1 MREMTI
7 KVALPNKGSLA
18 DAATTIFRSAG
29 YRQRHDAKDLI
40 FLDPE
45 NEIEFYYLRPRDIA
59 TYVGNGD
66 LDLGITG
73 RDLLLDS
80 GAKAIELL
88 DLEFGKSTMR
98 FAKPEE
104 MVISS
109 PEDLA
114 GKRIATSYPQLVQS
128 YLAARNIGAA
138 IVELDG
144 AIESAVKLGVADVVA
159 DVVATGSTLR
169 QAGLIPF
176 GEPIVSSTG
185 ILIARQRDERFE
197 LLVRRLQG
205 VVFARQYVLLD
216 YDVSKEALG
225 EACEV
230 TPGFESP
237 TISPLQKPDWF
248 AVRAMIPRSD
258 MHRIMDQLYDLG
270 ARGILVTE
278 IHSCRL

>member
-1 MREMTI
+1 MPL

-18 DAATTIFRSAG
+18 EPAISIFRSAG
-29 YRQRHDAKDLI
+29 YRQRSDAKDLI

-59 TYVGNGD
+59 TYVGSGE

-80 GAKAIELL
+80 GASAQEIL
-88 DLEFGKSTMR
+88 DLEFGRSTMR
-98 FAKPEE
+98 FAAPDGSG
-104 MVISS
+104 IRS
-109 PEDLA
+109 LA
-114 GKRIATSYPQLVQS
+114 DIKGKRIATSYPRLVDE
-128 YLAARNIGAA
+128 YIKRAGINAT

-144 AIESAVKLGVADVVA
+144 AIESAVRLGVADLIA

-169 QAGLIPF
+169 QAGLVAF
-176 GEPIVSSTG
+176 GEPLSISTA
-185 ILIARQRDERFE
+185 ILIARSKDPSFD

-205 VVFARQYVLLD
+205 VVFARQYVLID
-216 YDVSKEALG
+216 YDVSQENLAA
-225 EACEV
+225 ACEV

-237 TISPLQKPDWF
+237 TISPLQKEGWF
-248 AVRAMIPRSD
+248 AVRAMVPRRE
-258 MHRIMDQLYDLG
+258 MHQIMDRLYGMG
-270 ARGILVTE
+270 ARGILITE

>member
-1 MREMTI
+1 MAL
-7 KVALPNKGSLA
+7 KVAIPNKGSLA
-18 DAATTIFRSAG
+18 EAATLIFRSAG
-29 YRQRHDAKDLI
+29 YRQRHDVLDLV
-40 FLDPE
+40 FLDPD
-45 NEIEFYYLRPRDIA
+45 NDVEFYYLRPRDIA

-66 LDLGITG
+66 LDLGVTG

-80 GAKAIELL
+80 EAAAKELL

-98 FAKPEE
+98 FAGPKDSKFAS
-104 MVISS
+104 IS
-109 PEDLA
+109 ELN
-114 GKRIATSYPQLVQS
+114 GKRIATSYPQLVKN
-128 YLAARNIGAA
+128 YLKERSVSAQ

-144 AIESAVKLGVADVVA
+144 AIESAVKLGVADAIV

-176 GEPIVSSTG
+176 GDPVVSSTA
-185 ILIARQRDERFE
+185 ILIARDDDSRFD
-197 LLVRRLQG
+197 LMVRRLQG

-216 YDVSKEALG
+216 YDVSKESVGA
-225 EACEV
+225 ACSV

-237 TISPLQKPDWF
+237 TISPLQKDGWF
-248 AVRAMIPRSD
+248 AVRVMVPRKE
-258 MHRIMDQLYDLG
+258 MHQIMDRLYQLG

>member
-1 MREMTI
+1 MPL

-18 DAATTIFRSAG
+18 EPAISIFRSAG
-29 YRQRHDAKDLI
+29 FRQRSDTKDLI

-59 TYVGNGD
+59 TYVGSGE

-80 GAKAIELL
+80 GASAQEIL
-88 DLEFGKSTMR
+88 DLEFGRSTMR
-98 FAKPEE
+98 FAAPDGSG
-104 MVISS
+104 IRS
-109 PEDLA
+109 LA
-114 GKRIATSYPQLVQS
+114 DIKGKRIATSYPRLVDDYIKKS
-128 YLAARNIGAA
+128 GINAT

-144 AIESAVKLGVADVVA
+144 AIESAVRLGVADLIA

-169 QAGLIPF
+169 QAGLVAF
-176 GEPIVSSTG
+176 GEPLSISTA
-185 ILIARQRDERFE
+185 ILIARSKDPSFD

-205 VVFARQYVLLD
+205 VVFARQYVLID
-216 YDVSKEALG
+216 YDVSQENLTA
-225 EACEV
+225 ACEV

-237 TISPLQKPDWF
+237 TISPLQKEGWF
-248 AVRAMIPRSD
+248 AVRAMVPRKE
-258 MHRIMDQLYDLG
+258 MHQIMDRLYGMG
-270 ARGILVTE
+270 ARGILITE

>member
-1 MREMTI
+1 VPL

-18 DAATTIFRSAG
+18 EPAISIFRSAG
-29 YRQRHDAKDLI
+29 YRQRSDAKDLI

-59 TYVGNGD
+59 TYVGSGE

-80 GAKAIELL
+80 GASAQEIL
-88 DLEFGKSTMR
+88 DLEFGRSTMR
-98 FAKPEE
+98 FAAPDGSGIRSFADIK
-104 MVISS
+104 
-109 PEDLA
+109 
-114 GKRIATSYPQLVQS
+114 GKRIATSYPRLVDE
-128 YLAARNIGAA
+128 YIKRAGINAT

-144 AIESAVKLGVADVVA
+144 AIESAVRLGVADLIA

-169 QAGLIPF
+169 QACLVAF
-176 GEPIVSSTG
+176 GEPLSISTA
-185 ILIARQRDERFE
+185 ILIARSKDPSFD

-205 VVFARQYVLLD
+205 VVFARQYVLID
-216 YDVSKEALG
+216 YDVSQENLTA
-225 EACEV
+225 ACEV

-237 TISPLQKPDWF
+237 TISPLQKEGWF
-248 AVRAMIPRSD
+248 AVRAMVPRRE
-258 MHRIMDQLYDLG
+258 MHQIMDRLYGMG
-270 ARGILVTE
+270 ARGILITE

>member
-1 MREMTI
+1 MPL

-18 DAATTIFRSAG
+18 EPAISIFRSAG
-29 YRQRHDAKDLI
+29 FRQRSDAKDLI

-59 TYVGNGD
+59 TYVGSGE

-80 GAKAIELL
+80 GASAQEIL
-88 DLEFGKSTMR
+88 DLEFGRSTMR
-98 FAKPEE
+98 FAAPDGSG
-104 MVISS
+104 IRS
-109 PEDLA
+109 LA
-114 GKRIATSYPQLVQS
+114 DIKGKRIATSYPRLVDE
-128 YLAARNIGAA
+128 YIKKAGINAT

-144 AIESAVKLGVADVVA
+144 AIESAVRLGVADLIA

-169 QAGLIPF
+169 QAGLVAF
-176 GEPIVSSTG
+176 GEPLSISTA
-185 ILIARQRDERFE
+185 ILIARSKDPSFD

-205 VVFARQYVLLD
+205 VVFARQYVLID
-216 YDVSKEALG
+216 YDVSQKNLTA
-225 EACEV
+225 ACEV

-237 TISPLQKPDWF
+237 TISPLQKEGWF
-248 AVRAMIPRSD
+248 AVRAMVPRKE
-258 MHRIMDQLYDLG
+258 MHQIMDRLYGMG
-270 ARGILVTE
+270 ARGILITE

>member
-1 MREMTI
+1 MAL
-7 KVALPNKGSLA
+7 KVALPNKGSLSEA
-18 DAATTIFRSAG
+18 STAIFRSAG
-29 YRQRHDAKDLI
+29 YRQRHDVKDLI

-88 DLEFGKSTMR
+88 DLEFGKSLMR
-98 FAKPEE
+98 FAAPIETG
-104 MVISS
+104 ISS
-109 PEDLA
+109 IQDL
-114 GKRIATSYPQLVQS
+114 GGRRIATSYPRLVQD
-128 YLAARNIGAA
+128 YLAARKINAV

-144 AIESAVKLGVADVVA
+144 AIESSVKLGVAEVIA

-169 QAGLIPF
+169 QAGLTPF
-176 GEPIVSSTG
+176 GEAIVSSTG
-185 ILIARQRDERFE
+185 ILIARAANERFDR
-197 LLVRRLQG
+197 LVRRLQS

-216 YDVSKEALG
+216 YDISKIALDQ
-225 EACEV
+225 ACKV

-237 TISPLQKPDWF
+237 TISPLQKEGWF
-248 AVRAMIPRSD
+248 AVRAMIPRSK
-258 MHRIMDQLYDLG
+258 MHQIMDELYELG
-270 ARGILVTE
+270 ACGILVTE

>member
-1 MREMTI
+1 MTL
-7 KVALPNKGSLA
+7 KVALPNKGSLSES
-18 DAATTIFRSAG
+18 ATAIFRSAG
-29 YRQRHDAKDLI
+29 FRQRQDQKDLI

-45 NEIEFYYLRPRDIA
+45 NDVEFYYLRPRDIA

-73 RDLLLDS
+73 RDLLIDS
-80 GAKAIELL
+80 GATAVEIL

-98 FAKPEE
+98 FAAPKELGLST
-104 MVISS
+104 VK
-109 PEDLA
+109 DVN
-114 GKRIATSYPQLVQS
+114 GKRIATSYPHLIEK
-128 YLAARNIGAA
+128 YLASREIFAE

-144 AIESAVKLGVADVVA
+144 AIESAVKLGVADLVA

-169 QAGLIPF
+169 QAGLVAF
-176 GEPIVSSTG
+176 GDPILTSTA
-185 ILIARQRDERFE
+185 ILIARDHEDRFG
-197 LLVRRLQG
+197 LLLRRLQG

-216 YDVSKEALG
+216 YDVSQESLEA
-225 EACEV
+225 ACSV

-237 TISPLQKPDWF
+237 TISPLQKSGWF
-248 AVRAMIPRSD
+248 AVRVMVPRRE
-258 MHRIMDQLYDLG
+258 MHQIMDRLYQLG